1 MAKKDYGFKIGD
13 IIGLQKILEM
23 DVYNPESKAK
33 VKQKMYKCECVNCK
47 KITYK
52 RAYDLSTGRNI
63 SCRCN
68 ANRLTSI
75 RNTERSSVKVGN
87 IYGHLEVKED
97 LGFRLQPRGKQ
108 EKWYRCYCH
117 NCGNNNFETNG
128 NNLQSG
134 RTRSC
139 GCIHS
144 HGENYI
150 EGILKQHNYNYIKEY
165 TFEDLVSDKNNKY
178 KLRFDFAVFKNN
190 KLAYLI
196 EFDGRQHYYGP
207 DTTTWTH
214 SIPFEEIKKR
224 DKIKNEYCI
233 KHNIPLIRIPYT
245 HYEDLKIED
254 LLLNTTTF
262 KI

>member
-33 VKQKMYKCECVNCK
+33 VKQKMCKCECVNCK
-47 KITYK
+47 KVTYK

-97 LGFRLQPRGKQ
+97 LGFRLQSRGKQ

-134 RTRSC
+134 GTRSC

-165 TFEDLVSDKNNKY
+165 TFEDLVSDKNDKY

-207 DTTTWTH
+207 DATWSQSDSLET
-214 SIPFEEIKKR
+214 IQAR
-224 DKIKNEYCI
+224 DKKKNEYC
-233 KHNIPLIRIPYT
+233 KKNNIILKRIPYNRIKDISIQT
-245 HYEDLKIED
+245 LEDD
-254 LLLNTTTF
+254 TF
-262 KI
+262 TIS